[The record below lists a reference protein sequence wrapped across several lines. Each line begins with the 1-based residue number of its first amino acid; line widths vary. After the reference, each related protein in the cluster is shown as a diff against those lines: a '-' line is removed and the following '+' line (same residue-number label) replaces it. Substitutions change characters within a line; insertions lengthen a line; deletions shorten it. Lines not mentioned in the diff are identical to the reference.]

1 MENLEHYHIYYL
13 SKKKYITNS
22 QRKLKFIIFLPNIN
36 EAESFFPKAP
46 LPLFVYDINIWVLV
60 DDIGEGR
67 VFPVKT
73 PS

>member
-1 MENLEHYHIYYL
+1 MYYL

-36 EAESFFPKAP
+36 EAESFFSKAP
-46 LPLFVYDINIWVLV
+46 LPLFVYDINIWVPV
-60 DDIGEGR
+60 DDIGEGS

-73 PS
+73 PN